1 VPYTISDAFS
11 IHNTSNYFNLNIFKY
26 HVLILDYEERLI
38 IARGMRS
45 IRDKSCIEF
54 VHRTTETDYVQ
65 IINGKG
71 CFNEIGRVK
80 GKQQVSLKK
89 NGCVTVETAIHEL
102 MHALGFAHEH
112 NRPDRDNYIQIITD
126 NLEGE

>member
-1 VPYTISDAFS
+1 MLFFHKFCADR
-11 IHNTSNYFNLNIFKY
+11 
-26 HVLILDYEERLI
+26 EERLI
-38 IARGMRS
+38 IKRGMRN
-45 IRDKSCIEF
+45 IMDKSCIEF
-54 VHRTTETDYVQ
+54 VPRTTEKDYV
-65 IINGKG
+65 IIVNGKG
-71 CFNEIGRVK
+71 CYSEIGRVK

-126 NLEGE
+126 NLEGINE

>member
-1 VPYTISDAFS
+1 
-11 IHNTSNYFNLNIFKY
+11 
-26 HVLILDYEERLI
+26 
-38 IARGMRS
+38 MRS
-45 IRDKSCIEF
+45 IQDKSCIEF
-54 VHRTTETDYVQ
+54 VQRTTETDYVQ

-71 CFNEIGRVK
+71 CFSGIGRVK

-112 NRPDRDNYIQIITD
+112 NRPDRDNYIQIIMD
-126 NLEGE
+126 NLEGK